1 MRIRVVDYVGNTGG
15 GIRFTIELLK
25 ALVDRHPE
33 ASYEFVSHGP
43 ALKRY
48 RPLIRHN
55 CGSVD
60 LLDIR
65 PRRFWCNRYTSALNR
80 SGLLSLTRGSVG
92 TRWYYE
98 VPAPVL
104 EECDVAWL
112 PWMRHHRIGRSL
124 FDKVIAT
131 FHDVIS
137 SEMGI
142 HRIANLNSRYLA
154 EDLETQ
160 RQWVTSSARIVVD
173 SDDMGREMGEY
184 FGVPATRF
192 DSVPL
197 SGEHARGRRIGE
209 LPASWQW
216 AGGRFILYP
225 ANLSRHKNH
234 EVLLEAFS
242 RWGQKC
248 PLILTGAGTE
258 RLLPRMRILG
268 RLGESFVSRPS
279 SRVIQLRQIAEQLGL
294 RLGESVIPL
303 GYLSDVT
310 YYSLLSRAWAMVM
323 PSLAEGFGFPVYEA
337 LVSGVPVVCSDI
349 PVLREQV
356 ARTEG
361 AVMWFDPRDPSDLAT
376 KLRLLEE
383 QYDQHRTRALGQMKT
398 LRRRTWSEVA
408 DKYWEVMSA
417 VRSSRTRGLADV
429 DAVMNH

>member
-1 MRIRVVDYVGNTGG
+1 
-15 GIRFTIELLK
+15 
-25 ALVDRHPE
+25 
-33 ASYEFVSHGP
+33 
-43 ALKRY
+43 
-48 RPLIRHN
+48 
-55 CGSVD
+55 
-60 LLDIR
+60 
-65 PRRFWCNRYTSALNR
+65 
-80 SGLLSLTRGSVG
+80 
-92 TRWYYE
+92 
-98 VPAPVL
+98 
-104 EECDVAWL
+104 
-112 PWMRHHRIGRSL
+112 MRHHRIGRSL